1 MARFQSIHRVRGV
14 RDSGMRSDALAG
26 LVSAFREAPDSDYA
40 LALVAFVSLLVDPV
54 LRGRGSDL
62 SVASGVLAAIT
73 SLALVIRRRYPVG
86 VLIAVAAGLLA
97 CLALSHPNR
106 AAAAVVM
113 LAVFTVGLQG
123 RRVRSL
129 VVGAAMAPLVVA
141 AIFVTAGAGPEPV
154 SAVAYVAVVLAALT
168 AGDALRGRRALR
180 DAAAEDVE
188 REREAATQHR
198 LDEQRLR
205 LAHELHDAL
214 AHTLVGIN
222 VRAAAAARSLGSAH
236 GEGLAALEEITRTSA
251 DALTELRST
260 LKMLR
265 PAAGEAPLRPAQT
278 LADLGALADGVR
290 GTGLAVELELD
301 ATPDELPYSIEHAAY
316 RIVQEALTNVLRH
329 STAARVVVGVSRT
342 EDKLTVV
349 IADDGLP
356 LPRHRA
362 GSGHG
367 LQGMAERAVALGG
380 SCEAGADPQG
390 GWRVR
395 ASLPLKAGT

>member
-1 MARFQSIHRVRGV
+1 LDV
-14 RDSGMRSDALAG
+14 
-26 LVSAFREAPDSDYA
+26 A
-40 LALVAFVSLLVDPV
+40 LALIALVGLLADPV
-54 LRGRGSDL
+54 LRGHGNDL
-62 SVASGVLAAIT
+62 SVAGGVLAALT
-73 SLALVIRRRYPVG
+73 SLALVLRRRHPVG

-97 CLALSHPNR
+97 CLAVFHPNR
-106 AAAAVVM
+106 AAVAVVM
-113 LAVFTVGLQG
+113 LAVFTVGFEGG
-123 RRVRSL
+123 RLRSL
-129 VVGAAMAPLVVA
+129 LVGAAMAPIVVA
-141 AIFVTAGAGPEPV
+141 GIFVTVGSALEPG
-154 SAVAYVAVVLAALT
+154 SIVAYVALVLGAVT

-180 DAAAEDVE
+180 EAAAEEVE

-222 VRAAAAARSLGSAH
+222 VRAAAAARSLGSAR
-236 GEGLAALEEITRTSA
+236 GEGLVALEEITRASA

-265 PAAGEAPLRPAQT
+265 PAAGEAPLRPAQS

-290 GTGLAVELELD
+290 GTGLAVDLEID
-301 ATPDELPYSIEHAAY
+301 ATPDELPSSIGHAAY

-329 STAARVVVGVSRT
+329 STAARVVVGISQT
-342 EDKLTVV
+342 DDELTVE
-349 IADDGLP
+349 IADDGRP
-356 LPRHRA
+356 LPRQRA

-380 SCEAGADPQG
+380 SCEAGAVSEG
-390 GWRVR
+390 GWRVC